1 MVHRGFSRLDLT
13 NMLEP
18 RVEGVRADANR
29 GFDSGCG
36 ILARCKTA
44 GKQLEAQSTRAQH
57 QPEFDTNV
65 DELLSGS

>member
-1 MVHRGFSRLDLT
+1 MDRGFPRLDLT

-18 RVEGVRADANR
+18 RVEGVRADAN
-29 GFDSGCG
+29 GVSDSGCG

-44 GKQLEAQSTRAQH
+44 GKQLEAQSTGAQH